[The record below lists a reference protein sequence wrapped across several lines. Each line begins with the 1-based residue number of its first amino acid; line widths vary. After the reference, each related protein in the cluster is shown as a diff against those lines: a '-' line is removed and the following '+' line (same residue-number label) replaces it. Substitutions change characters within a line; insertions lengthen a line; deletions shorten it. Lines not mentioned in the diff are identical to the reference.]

1 MMSKCKSCNDE
12 GFLTCPLCQ
21 KTTYCSKKCRDYD
34 WAVSHKLE
42 CKAELPKRNVQD
54 FEIVNQ
60 GSLGRGSFGCVKL
73 ARDRSTG
80 LLYAMKIIEKSDVS
94 IENLRREIR
103 IQKRLQHPH
112 VIQLFEFF
120 EDEQYVYLI
129 LEYAENGSLFGYL
142 RKRKILPENEAF
154 VYFFQTCLG
163 IDYLHKKQIIHRDL
177 KPENLLLDKD
187 GNIKICDFGWSAEMM
202 ITQTRN
208 TFCGTI
214 DYMTPEMLEYK
225 PHDQTL
231 DMWCLGVLLYELIH
245 GQAPFKGRN
254 DFEKCQNILKQE
266 QFEIKASDQAKDLI
280 LGLMKRDSKD
290 RLTMDQVFIHPWM
303 LTMAKGY
310 QLEIKEYIFEEKKNL
325 DQLSSSLRLDT
336 KFSNTNTTTTRLSG
350 SNNKQE
356 CVSLAFSM
364 YSDELQPPIQTRI
377 TRRTQHTVRKES
389 GFFETIFQ
397 NLGCTKRS

>member
-1 MMSKCKSCNDE
+1 MMSKCKSCQDE

-21 KTTYCSKKCRDYD
+21 KITYCSKKCRDYD
-34 WAVSHKLE
+34 WAISHKFD
-42 CKAELPKRNVQD
+42 CKSQLPKRSVSE

-73 ARDRSTG
+73 ARDRQTG
-80 LLYAMKIIEKSDVS
+80 LLYAMKIIEKQGVS
-94 IENLRREIR
+94 IENLKREIR
-103 IQKRLQHPH
+103 IQKKLQHPH

-120 EDEQYVYLI
+120 EDDQNVYLI

-142 RKRKILPENEAF
+142 RKRKILNENESF

-187 GNIKICDFGWSAEMM
+187 GNIKICDFGWSAEIM

-214 DYMTPEMLEYK
+214 DYMTPEMLEDK

-245 GQAPFKGRN
+245 GTAPFKGRN

-266 QFEIKASDQAKDLI
+266 NFEILASDQAKDLI
-280 LGLMKRDSKD
+280 LGLMKRDSKQ
-290 RLTMDQVFIHPWM
+290 RLTMDQVFSHPWM
-303 LTMAKGY
+303 LKMAKEY
-310 QLEIKEYIFEEKKNL
+310 NVEIKEYIFEEKKNL
-325 DQLSSSLRLDT
+325 DELSSSLRLDT
-336 KFSNTNTTTTRLSG
+336 KFSNRNTTTTRLSG
-350 SNNKQE
+350 SNFKKE
-356 CVSLAFSM
+356 CNSIAFSM
-364 YSDELQPPIQTRI
+364 YSEDMQPPIQNRI
-377 TRRTQHTVRKES
+377 TRRTDHSGKKEG
-389 GFFETIFQ
+389 GFFETLFQ
-397 NLGCTKRS
+397 NFGCTRRN